1 MRASAIPGKALAMPV
16 RSAMLASKPTSST
29 PTALPWPS
37 TTALVASVV
46 ETETSAMSCGC
57 RPWGMAAMARV
68 MASATP
74 MDKSPLVVMDLAVAI
89 TRWPAASMMAA
100 SV

>member
-1 MRASAIPGKALAMPV
+1 MPV
-16 RSAMLASKPTSST
+16 RSAMAASKPISNT

-46 ETETSAMSCGC
+46 DTDTSAMSCG
-57 RPWGMAAMARV
+57 RKPWGRAAIAWAIASPTPSAR
-68 MASATP
+68 
-74 MDKSPLVVMDLAVAI
+74 SPLVVMDLAVAM
-89 TRWPAASMMAA
+89 TRWLLASMMAA